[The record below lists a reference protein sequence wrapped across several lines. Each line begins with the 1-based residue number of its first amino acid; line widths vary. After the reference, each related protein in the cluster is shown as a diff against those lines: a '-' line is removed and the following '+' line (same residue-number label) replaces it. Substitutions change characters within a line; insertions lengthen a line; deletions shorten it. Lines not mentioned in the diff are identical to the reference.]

1 MSHINICFLHI
12 LTHQVKSAKM
22 QFPKGLLLFMVK
34 LLSSSHSSGW
44 GESGG
49 GVCVSLASD
58 WNNWETTAV
67 QHLCEENLSQDNKCE
82 KRTTA
87 SYPAPKVGKLPCSGQ
102 EASQEDGCTWWERI
116 TDGGRNVCSTHSGL
130 QRPRVRLCMCADG
143 RTPNPKCHI
152 QFPAKHLAPAQ
163 RNWLVSAD
171 VIMVYGLIPV
181 SRSWVPLA
189 HILPCCISTLCGIF
203 WPPWTQMSR
212 ICSQWVRAL
221 LSAILQKR
229 THLSKQSS
237 IIIRPTAVM
246 KRSDWK

>member
-1 MSHINICFLHI
+1 MWKAYHSFL
-12 LTHQVKSAKM
+12 
-22 QFPKGLLLFMVK
+22 
-34 LLSSSHSSGW
+34 SGSQ
-44 GESGG
+44 GGKAAVFGTG
-49 GVCVSLASD
+49 GVSGRWMYVVREDHRRRQKCLLNSLRAS
-58 WNNWETTAV
+58 E
-67 QHLCEENLSQDNKCE
+67 
-82 KRTTA
+82 
-87 SYPAPKVGKLPCSGQ
+87 APGAC
-102 EASQEDGCTWWERI
+102 
-116 TDGGRNVCSTHSGL
+116 
-130 QRPRVRLCMCADG
+130 LCMCADG
-143 RTPNPKCHI
+143 RRPNPKCHI